1 MRSAWFSIFSKSI
14 QDRLNFT
21 SLPFCIWYL
30 QAVHIS
36 KLSSEI
42 GVNNCYCVKSNW
54 FSQFCGSIF
63 RECLWCYLFEQ
74 VYGLA
79 AHSLEDLPAASPT
92 IPSGDESMTSIEHWG
107 SLQDL
112 ARMDQGRQR
121 RRRKHLTHHQHPM
134 PPPLLAPR
142 AHSPVTAPDDESDVS
157 YYFFATLLSFQLK

>member
-1 MRSAWFSIFSKSI
+1 M
-14 QDRLNFT
+14 
-21 SLPFCIWYL
+21 
-30 QAVHIS
+30 
-36 KLSSEI
+36 
-42 GVNNCYCVKSNW
+42 
-54 FSQFCGSIF
+54 
-63 RECLWCYLFEQ
+63 WCYLFEQ

-142 AHSPVTAPDDESDVS
+142 TQSPVTAPDDESDVS
-157 YYFFATLLSFQLK
+157 NFYIISI